1 MKMNVDEMIS
11 PMMCEAVFLNVRIM
25 GARECVVSRASR
37 VRYLILVV
45 TITWGGMRSNKMVA
59 VEQEDQAVLDVDG
72 EHGELCHTE

>member
-1 MKMNVDEMIS
+1 MEMNVDEMIS

-45 TITWGGMRSNKMVA
+45 TITWGRYEA
-59 VEQEDQAVLDVDG
+59 E
-72 EHGELCHTE
+72 